1 MTISNSGYLERVLKI
16 YETQFNVNKKQQN
29 VSSKNLKREDEVFLS
44 IEGKRKQLFEE
55 MVLEILNQLSTNIFE
70 NEAK

>member
-29 VSSKNLKREDEVFLS
+29 ASSKNLKREDEVFLS

>member
-16 YETQFNVNKKQQN
+16 YETQFNINKKQQN
-29 VSSKNLKREDEVFLS
+29 ASSKNLKREDEVSLS

>member
-16 YETQFNVNKKQQN
+16 YETQFNVDKKQQN
-29 VSSKNLKREDEVFLS
+29 ASSKNSKREDEVFLS

>member
-29 VSSKNLKREDEVFLS
+29 ASSKNLKREDEVSLS